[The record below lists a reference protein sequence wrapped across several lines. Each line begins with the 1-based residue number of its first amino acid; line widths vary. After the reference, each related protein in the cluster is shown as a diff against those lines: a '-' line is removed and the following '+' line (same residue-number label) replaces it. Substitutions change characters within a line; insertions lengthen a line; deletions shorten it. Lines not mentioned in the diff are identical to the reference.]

1 MSPYDISVHCN
12 DCGKLRAV
20 LLRIDLDGV
29 IDIGRSKSQGV
40 HYFIKEVLILPGFV
54 PGEIE
59 AFYNTFGVY
68 SATDHRDHY
77 QCGQREKSPYS

>member
-40 HYFIKEVLILPGFV
+40 HYFIKEVLIFSPGFV

-59 AFYNTFGVY
+59 AFKCVRRLFCR
-68 SATDHRDHY
+68 DHRDHY
-77 QCGQREKSPYS
+77 QCGQR